1 MTIAIIDGG
10 PAGPDSAIR
19 LKTQRPDAPLTGD
32 ERNRADLTGLELKA
46 RPRTPG
52 PGLPR
57 WTAGAPLT
65 DTGNE
70 HSGSIWE
77 PS

>member
-1 MTIAIIDGG
+1 MTIAIIGGG
-10 PAGPDSAIR
+10 PAGPASAILLR
-19 LKTQRPDAPLTGD
+19 TQGREAPLTGN
-32 ERNRADLTGLELKA
+32 EHSHADLTGLELKA